1 MAKECQIGRLVLSK
15 AGRDKDNSF
24 IIIDILDDNY
34 VYICDGDIHTL
45 DKPKKKKIKHL
56 IFTNIICEDIINLKA
71 TSNNIKNSVIKNL
84 CSLIKLIRRF
94 EYLMSKDDVIEM
106 QGTVLESLPNAMFE
120 VELESGHKIIAHI
133 SGKLR
138 MNFIRILPGDKV
150 TVELSPYDLT
160 RGRITWR
167 AK

>member
-71 TSNNIKNSVIKNL
+71 TSNNIKSSVIK
-84 CSLIKLIRRF
+84 KF
-94 EYLMSKDDVIEM
+94 M
-106 QGTVLESLPNAMFE
+106 QSHQVNKE
-120 VELESGHKIIAHI
+120 V
-133 SGKLR
+133 
-138 MNFIRILPGDKV
+138 
-150 TVELSPYDLT
+150 
-160 RGRITWR
+160 
-167 AK
+167 